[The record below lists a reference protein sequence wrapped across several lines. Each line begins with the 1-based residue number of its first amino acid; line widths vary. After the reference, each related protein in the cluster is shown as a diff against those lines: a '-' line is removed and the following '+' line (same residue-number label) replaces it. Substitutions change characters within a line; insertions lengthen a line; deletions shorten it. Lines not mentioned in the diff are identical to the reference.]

1 MYAKTLDTVC
11 WSTVFDIHC
20 VVYSEITKIFFLFQN
35 DVISCA
41 QQVELLEQQLATR
54 MEQLQATVQ
63 SKTAVPTAQVYVSFK
78 TCING
83 KKNQRVITVSKVVF
97 EKYMKANRKQKRKVL

>member
-1 MYAKTLDTVC
+1 MAILPFWGNCFIITDDTLKTYAVPVC
-11 WSTVFDIHC
+11 I
-20 VVYSEITKIFFLFQN
+20 KIWMDSLFQN

-63 SKTAVPTAQVYVSFK
+63 SKTAVPTAQVYVSFHMLHVK
-78 TCING
+78 DRLINLF
-83 KKNQRVITVSKVVF
+83 IILL
-97 EKYMKANRKQKRKVL
+97 ERKV

>member
-1 MYAKTLDTVC
+1 MILLKHIQYIYKYL
-11 WSTVFDIHC
+11 
-20 VVYSEITKIFFLFQN
+20 QN

-63 SKTAVPTAQVYVSFK
+63 SKTAVPTAQVYVSFHTLHVK
-78 TCING
+78 DLLINLF
-83 KKNQRVITVSKVVF
+83 IILL
-97 EKYMKANRKQKRKVL
+97 ERKV

>member
-63 SKTAVPTAQVYVSFK
+63 SKTAVPTAQVYVSFN
-78 TCING
+78 ING